1 MSTGGG
7 AGLTWSG
14 EAKPTNEGDSYG
26 GSDVTLR
33 EGPASF
39 QSGDH
44 RWALVVVT
52 SPSGTGVGADLRRL
66 LDVGKSAELESGAR
80 PMSPVRSQC
89 WRFTFSAA
97 ALGRGR
103 V

>member
-1 MSTGGG
+1 MRTGGG

-14 EAKPTNEGDSYG
+14 EAKPTNEGDSSG
-26 GSDVTLR
+26 GSDVILR

-44 RWALVVVT
+44 RWTLVVVT
-52 SPSGTGVGADLRRL
+52 SSSGTGVGTDLSGL
-66 LDVGKSAELESGAR
+66 LDVGKSVELESGAG
-80 PMSPVRSQC
+80 PMTPVHSQY
-89 WRFTFSAA
+89 WRFTFGVA

>member
-1 MSTGGG
+1 MRTGGG

-26 GSDVTLR
+26 GSDVILR

-52 SPSGTGVGADLRRL
+52 SSSGTGVGADLSGV

-80 PMSPVRSQC
+80 PMTPVQSR
-89 WRFTFSAA
+89 WRFAFGVA